1 MKTFFIRIYLGI
13 KAYNKF
19 LTAGL
24 FIRINLNPKPHIN
37 HQSEN
42 HQTL

>member
-1 MKTFFIRIYLGI
+1 MKNFFIIIYSGI
-13 KAYNKF
+13 QAYNKF

-24 FIRINLNPKPHIN
+24 FLQINLIPKPHIE